1 MENEESHRTQV
12 AGWLWG
18 FSEGRRVKEP
28 LDSKDLKYYLLGRA
42 DE

>member
-12 AGWLWG
+12 TGWLWG
-18 FSEGRRVKEP
+18 FSEGTCVKEP